1 MTERGYDFAFT
12 STTVGIFQ
20 FLGHLLCLVGA
31 KIFRLLDRSES
42 SMTLETRMER
52 VTVHLSI

>member
-1 MTERGYDFAFT
+1 MAEKGYDFAFS
-12 STTVGIFQ
+12 STTVGIFY
-20 FLGHLLCLVGA
+20 FLGNLLCLAGA

-52 VTVHLSI
+52 VTMHLSV